1 MDLNR
6 DPVVAGQF
14 YPGTKEALAKELKLL
29 VDPKANKVDAIG
41 VVSPHAGYIYSGPV
55 AGSVFSA
62 IKSVPTYVIIG
73 PNHTGLGG
81 QFGLSTCRWWKTPLG
96 KIEVDTDLAAAIKK
110 NYAHIKDDDISH
122 QFEHSI
128 EVQLPFLQYLQK
140 DFKIVPLVAAHADLD
155 TYREVGRAIAA
166 AIKARGATTTTGKAV
181 IVASSD
187 MTHYEPQAQAKKK
200 DDEVIKAILKL
211 DEGALIDKVTSLD
224 ISMCGYAPVTIM
236 IAAAKTLGAANAR
249 LVKYQTSGDATGDY
263 SSVVGYAGIIVY

>member
-14 YPGTKEALAKELKLL
+14 YPGTKEALTKELNGL
-29 VDPKANKVDAIG
+29 VDLKANKIDAIG
-41 VVSPHAGYIYSGPV
+41 VVSPHAGYMYSGPV

-62 IKSVPTYVIIG
+62 IKAVPTYVIIG

-81 QFGLSTCRWWKTPLG
+81 QFGLSACRWWKTPLG
-96 KIEVDTDLAAAIKK
+96 KIEVDAGLAAAIKK
-110 NYAHIKDDDISH
+110 NSAHVKDDDMSH

-128 EVQLPFLQYLQK
+128 EVQLPLLQYLQK
-140 DFKIVPLVAAHADLD
+140 DFKIVPIVAAHAGLD
-155 TYREVGRAIAA
+155 IYREVGLAIAA
-166 AIKARGATTTTGKAV
+166 AISERTVATGKAV

-187 MTHYEPQAQAKKK
+187 MTHYEPQAQAKRK
-200 DDEVIKAILKL
+200 DDEAIKAILSL
-211 DEGALIDKVTSLD
+211 DEGALIDKIASLD

-236 IAAAKTLGAANAR
+236 ISAAKALGAKNAK
-249 LVKYQTSGDATGDY
+249 LVRYQTSGDATGDY